1 MKMHELT
8 QQSRATKKRV
18 GRGISAG
25 GGKTAGRGT
34 KGQNSRT
41 GGGVKLG
48 FEGGQTKLSRRLP
61 KKRGF
66 NTYPKAVFEIVN
78 ISDLTKLKKAVIN
91 SEVLA
96 EAGIVKGKQSN
107 IKLLSMGD
115 VSTKLTVTVAAA
127 SKQAVKKIEA
137 AGGSVKLID
146 SKPVAPV
153 KPESTDKPSKS

>member
-66 NTYPKAVFEIVN
+66 NANPKLVFEIVN

-96 EAGIVKGKQSN
+96 EAGIVKGKQST

-115 VSTKLTVTVAAA
+115 VSTKLTVSVAAA

-137 AGGSVKLID
+137 AGGSVQLTD
-146 SKPVAPV
+146 SKPTVSA
-153 KPESTDKPSKS
+153 KSDLSDKPSKS